1 MASNSLSSRSVALL
15 PLLIMIF
22 IHVFVTPLREIFSIE
37 PLFLIPWYGFGI
49 LIGIVIYRKTFVVKD
64 YEFRRSK
71 VMKKMKKVYD
81 AEESGVWQTNAA
93 IESDFS
99 DIGKAKLQQRI
110 GDINMESPEMEISNE
125 QKVAVQFLNE
135 ASHIVEA
142 TRRVTGE
149 SNFEEIAISSTIGS
163 TRKSSPMDRFLD
175 GIASFFGRKDSRSIR
190 EENRI
195 NTLKAASKAAPV
207 SISRPNTPLQT
218 TRRDVDST
226 LKATSMTDQG
236 EQEDFLISN
245 NSETQPEGLETQTAK
260 IYPQNQEVYS
270 WDDEMKTTNSES
282 IESMAMIPGQGNTMF
297 SNNPVKSQKTCH
309 SCGYVIL
316 ENERFCQNCGIEI
329 QH

>member
-49 LIGIVIYRKTFVVKD
+49 LIGIVIYRRTFVVKD
-64 YEFRRSK
+64 YEYRRSN

-81 AEESGVWQTNAA
+81 AENSGVWQTNAA

-99 DIGKAKLQQRI
+99 DIGKAKLQQKI

-125 QKVAVQFLNE
+125 QKVEVQFLNE

-175 GIASFFGRKDSRSIR
+175 SIASFFGRKDSRSIR

-195 NTLKAASKAAPV
+195 NALKAASKAAPV
-207 SISRPNTPLQT
+207 TISRPNTPLQT

-245 NSETQPEGLETQTAK
+245 NSETQTEDLESQSPK
-260 IYPQNQEVYS
+260 IYPQIQEVYS
-270 WDDEMKTTNSES
+270 WDDEMKTTNSQS
-282 IESMAMIPGQGNTMF
+282 IESMAMIPGQGNSML
-297 SNNPVKSQKTCH
+297 SNKPIKSQKTCH
-309 SCGYVIL
+309 SCGYIIQ

-329 QH
+329 QF